1 MKKKQLHLPKA
12 RGLYDPN
19 NEKENCGV
27 GFIANLKSNSSHQ
40 ITQDALEMLTR
51 MDHRGACGCEANTGD
66 GAGILTD
73 IPHEFFSDEIERLFS
88 INVAPGSYG
97 VGNVF
102 LPQDPKERDFC
113 ITLVEKIINEEGQSL
128 IGWRDVPVDSI
139 LANVGD
145 TARESQPQIKQLIIE
160 NASNL
165 DQDDFEGVLYVIRK
179 NISKI
184 IRTDESIS
192 QALMFYVCSLSSRVI
207 IYKGMLM
214 GSQLLD
220 FYTDLSNKKFSTY
233 LAMVHSRFSTNTF
246 PSWDRAQPCRFMA
259 HNGEINTRQGNYNWM
274 RAREGVL
281 ESDIFGD
288 NLSKTLPVIET
299 EVSDSGSFDNVLEFL
314 LMNGRSLQEAVLMM
328 VPEAWQNDTEMSS
341 EKKAF
346 YEYFSNVMEPWDGPA
361 SIAFTD
367 GRYIGAVL
375 DRNGLRPSRYY
386 LTHDDRVIMASEVG
400 VVDVETNNV
409 KTKGRLRPGKMFLVD
424 FKKGEL
430 IDDNEIKNSFANKNP
445 YADWLNNQQISLAD
459 LTSEGDSKGFYPET
473 LINRLKAF
481 GYSTETLQFMLL
493 PLVSELRD
501 PVGSM
506 GNDSAL
512 ACLSDQSRIIYDYFK
527 QLFAQVTNPPIDPLR
542 EGLVMSLDSHI
553 GKKGNI
559 LPITIKKTALI
570 HKM

>member
-1 MKKKQLHLPKA
+1 MKNKQLHLPKA
-12 RGLYDPN
+12 RGLYHPN

-27 GFIANLKSNSSHQ
+27 GFIANVKSHSSHK
-40 ITQDALEMLTR
+40 ITKDALEMLSR

-66 GAGILTD
+66 GAGILTN
-73 IPHEFFSDEIERLFS
+73 IPHEFFSEEIKTLFG
-88 INVAPGSYG
+88 IEVNAGSYG

-102 LPQDPKERDFC
+102 LPQYKKENKHC
-113 ITLVEKIINEEGQSL
+113 ISVIEKVIKDEGQTL
-128 IGWRDVPVDSI
+128 IGWRDVPVDSDK
-139 LANVGD
+139 ANVGD
-145 TARESQPQIKQLIIE
+145 TARDSQPLMKQLIIGNSE
-160 NASNL
+160 NIDTEA
-165 DQDDFEGVLYVIRK
+165 FEGVLYIIRK
-179 NISKI
+179 NVSKI
-184 IRTDESIS
+184 IRTDESLS
-192 QALMFYVCSLSSRVI
+192 QALLFYICSLSTRVI

-220 FYTDLSNKKFSTY
+220 FYPDLNDKKFSTY

-259 HNGEINTRQGNYNWM
+259 HNGEINTRQGNFNWM

-281 ESDIFGD
+281 ESEVFGD
-288 NLSKTLPVIET
+288 NLSKTLPIIET

-328 VPEAWQNDTEMSS
+328 VPEAWQNDKEMSS

-400 VVDVETNNV
+400 VVDVATNNV

-424 FKKGEL
+424 FEKGRL
-430 IDDNEIKNSFANKNP
+430 VDDDEIKSNFASKNP
-445 YADWLNNQQISLAD
+445 YGDWLKEQQISLSD
-459 LTSEGDSKGFYPET
+459 LKTNTSEKGFFPKT
-473 LINRLKAF
+473 LIGAL
-481 GYSTETLQFMLL
+481 SL
-493 PLVSELRD
+493 PGISGSRAVEVAKRKHFKTCFKIRK
-501 PVGSM
+501 PAKVFVG
-506 GNDSAL
+506 
-512 ACLSDQSRIIYDYFK
+512 
-527 QLFAQVTNPPIDPLR
+527 LFLYLFYKR
-542 EGLVMSLDSHI
+542 MS
-553 GKKGNI
+553 N
-559 LPITIKKTALI
+559 
-570 HKM
+570 